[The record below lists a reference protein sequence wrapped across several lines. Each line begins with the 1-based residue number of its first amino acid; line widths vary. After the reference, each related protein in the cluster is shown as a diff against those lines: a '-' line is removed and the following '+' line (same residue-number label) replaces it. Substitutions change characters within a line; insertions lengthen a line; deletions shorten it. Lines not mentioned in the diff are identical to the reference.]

1 MSHTHSDKHSL
12 SDGEKMG
19 DPFQSHLNH
28 FCVSSQGQIVQSV
41 WFFMSDLPRQSKI
54 REGLWVWPLKGCKH
68 FCLQLWSDLDYL
80 KHLRPQV
87 YYVNQSACVGGFVV
101 KSESGNS

>member
-1 MSHTHSDKHSL
+1 MSHTHSGKHSL
-12 SDGEKMG
+12 SDGEKNG
-19 DPFQSHLNH
+19 GPFSKPLKSLL
-28 FCVSSQGQIVQSV
+28 SSQGQIVQSV

-54 REGLWVWPLKGCKH
+54 REGLWVWPLEGCKH